1 MSNSAYQLESESE
14 SPYAGFSADTWW
26 GSSSTEESAT
36 ATPTA
41 SMFPNDRPP
50 SPSGFVSLMDESP
63 MSAVPV
69 SGPHSR
75 STTLTAHDDDDDDLG
90 LGNSSGKHKAP
101 SNDSDMGNGA
111 VPDPKAEQTSL
122 QSRPGTKPIQQS
134 SSSSSWFSR
143 WWNKEGSGGPVKAT
157 LGEESSFVYDKELK
171 RWVNKKAG
179 AEATKP
185 AGPPPPP
192 TRAQTA
198 SPGHTAPRIAAGTTL
213 APPPARAASAIDLTA
228 SPPKRMVPR
237 PRSTLASTEGGNN
250 VNGVPPSPGLPA
262 SPSPVPSGSPT
273 PPPSRPRSQ
282 ATKRNLRSRYVDVFQ
297 QPTAET

>member
-1 MSNSAYQLESESE
+1 
-14 SPYAGFSADTWW
+14 
-26 GSSSTEESAT
+26 
-36 ATPTA
+36 
-41 SMFPNDRPP
+41 
-50 SPSGFVSLMDESP
+50 VSLMDESP
-63 MSAVPV
+63 MPVVPV
-69 SGPHSR
+69 VPAYGSHSR
-75 STTLTAHDDDDDDLG
+75 STTLTTHDHDDDDDDLG
-90 LGNSSGKHKAP
+90 LGNSSGKHKTS

-111 VPDPKAEQTSL
+111 VPDPKVEQTNPH
-122 QSRPGTKPIQQS
+122 SRPGAKPIQQS
-134 SSSSSWFSR
+134 ASWFSR
-143 WWNKEGSGGPVKAT
+143 WWNKEGSSGPVKAT

-171 RWVNKKAG
+171 RWVNRKAG

-198 SPGHTAPRIAAGTTL
+198 SPGHTAPRITAGTTL

-237 PRSTLASTEGGNN
+237 PRSTLASTEGENN
-250 VNGVPPSPGLPA
+250 VNVVPPSSGLMT